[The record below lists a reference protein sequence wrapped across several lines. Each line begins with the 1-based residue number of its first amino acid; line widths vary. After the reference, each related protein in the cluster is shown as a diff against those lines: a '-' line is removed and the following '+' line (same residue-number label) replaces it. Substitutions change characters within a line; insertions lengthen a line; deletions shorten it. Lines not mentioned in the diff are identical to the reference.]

1 MSLFMTQTELAR
13 IRAARDSDT
22 QLGALWRALK
32 ARTYRNTTEDTL
44 VQSSDTQVWWH
55 LVWERIRDAASV
67 YAVEP
72 EEKLG
77 KWTHDRVMEI
87 VHMDADEW
95 IGPWFRTRL
104 DPPMGALETAH
115 VTNAVTEAYD
125 LCPDLFSDEEKA
137 EILVS
142 LRERGLPFCREFVQ
156 KAKHLNNWY
165 CVIAGGFAA
174 AAVILGDRDAVRDA
188 VGYYQK
194 GASLYDEDG
203 YGETLQYGNY
213 ASLSLSH
220 MRDVLVRFD
229 PSLDAQ
235 LPLDCIAGTVRWAVS
250 SFLYIKPLGG
260 ERGDVLYPRSINFGD
275 CAAIFRPTGEVL
287 LQIAALYKDKT
298 VAGLARWLFDT
309 TYQSPADGPD
319 ELATFGFYNHF
330 SYVSLLWLPDAA
342 EPISPAAA
350 DMPLMNVYKTGTAT
364 IRDSWSEKATV
375 LGAQIGYVEHP
386 VGAHRHADHNSFVL
400 AYDGERYFA
409 DPGHCCYRLQTW
421 RDSCKSE
428 YHNAWD
434 FTDEAGV
441 RYTQELSGSC
451 KAPLNRLVE
460 YPAQGNFTILAS
472 DCAAAYGA
480 HFKRAE
486 RVWITAFPHVMF
498 MIDRVETDIPMKMTS
513 HFVINNRDNGLTSKI
528 ADPVRLVF
536 RRGQGGIKFFTFT
549 DEPIELKQRWGYI
562 HDNYHPLHNQLGQ
575 GREGSAE
582 IFDYVTDFADSH
594 LIVHPFVM
602 QETKEIVYWHIKS
615 PAPHVYKILNRGNT
629 HAWTL
634 TLHPG
639 EEQWFT
645 LTEEDPG

>member
-1 MSLFMTQTELAR
+1 MSIFMNNEELAR
-13 IRAARDSDT
+13 IRAAKNEDS

-32 ARTYRNTTEDTL
+32 ARTYANTAEDTL
-44 VQSSDTQVWWH
+44 VQSSDTQTWWH

-67 YAVEP
+67 YAIEP

-77 KWTHDRVMEI
+77 AWVHDRVMEI
-87 VHMDADEW
+87 VRMPADEW
-95 IGPWFRTRL
+95 IGPWFRRRT
-104 DPPMGALETAH
+104 DPPQAMLETAH

-125 LCPDLFSDEEKA
+125 LCPELFSEEEKN
-137 EILVS
+137 EILAA

-156 KAKHLNNWY
+156 KMTHLSNWY

-174 AAVILGDRDAVRDA
+174 AAVILGDRDAVEEA
-188 VGYYQK
+188 VAYYNK

-229 PSLDAQ
+229 PSLNERVKI
-235 LPLDCIAGTVRWAVS
+235 DCIANTVRWAVS
-250 SFLYIKPLGG
+250 SFLYMKPMGG
-260 ERGDVLYPRSINFGD
+260 ERGDALYPRSINFGD

-287 LQIAALYKDKT
+287 LQVAALYPDKT

-330 SYVSLLWLPDAA
+330 SYVALQYLPDAA
-342 EPISPAAA
+342 APLSPAEAE
-350 DMPLMNVYKTGTAT
+350 MPLVNIYKTGTAT
-364 IRDSWSEKATV
+364 VRSEWSDKAAV
-375 LGAQIGYVEHP
+375 LGAQIGYEEHP
-386 VGAHRHADHNSFVL
+386 VGAHRHEDHNSFVL

-421 RDSCKSE
+421 RDCCSTAH
-428 YHNAWD
+428 HNTWD
-434 FTDEAGV
+434 FVDENGV
-441 RYTQELSGSC
+441 KYTQKKSGAHQPPVN
-451 KAPLNRLVE
+451 KLVD
-460 YPAQGNFTILAS
+460 YPQADGFNILAS
-472 DCAAAYGA
+472 DCAAAYGE

-486 RVWITAFPHVMF
+486 RVWITALPNLMF
-498 MIDRVETDIPMKMTS
+498 IIDRVETDIPVKMTS
-513 HFVINNRDNGLTSKI
+513 HFVLNNRDNKLTSKI
-528 ADPVRLVF
+528 ADSVRLVF
-536 RRGQGGIKFFTFT
+536 RRGQSGIKFFTFT

-575 GREGSAE
+575 GKEGSSE
-582 IFDYVTDFADSH
+582 IFDYVTGFGTSH
-594 LIVHPFVM
+594 LIIHPIVM
-602 QETKEIVYWHIKS
+602 NETEEVKHWHIKS
-615 PAPHVYKILNRGNT
+615 PETGVYKILNHGNT

-634 TLHPG
+634 TIHPG

-645 LTEEDPG
+645 VTEENLK